1 MEMEENIK
9 NIGAYI
15 LQYGL
20 NILAAVVIFFVG
32 RWIARL
38 ISRFVETLMQKSHL
52 DKTLATFVKD
62 LVYFGIMV
70 FVIIAAVNKLGVET
84 TSLVAII
91 GAAGLAVGLALQGS
105 LANFAAGVILIILKP
120 FRVGDFVDIAGVMG
134 TVDQVKIFNTFLQTP
149 DNKAVIIPNSSI
161 TGANIINFSAVDKRR
176 VDLVFGISYGDDM
189 RVAKNALQSVVEKH
203 PKVLK
208 DPAPTIAVSELAD
221 SSVNIVCRPWC
232 KPEDYWDVRFDI
244 VEQGKVALEAA
255 GITIPFPQRDVHL
268 YQEK

>member
-1 MEMEENIK
+1 MEEQFN
-9 NIGAYI
+9 NIGAHL

-32 RWIARL
+32 RWIAKL
-38 ISRFVETLMQKSHL
+38 ISGLVESLIHKSKL

-62 LVYFGIMV
+62 LVYFGVMV

-105 LANFAAGVILIILKP
+105 LSNFAAGVVLIILKP
-120 FRVGDFVDIAGVMG
+120 FRVGDFVEVAGVMG
-134 TVDQVKIFNTFLQTP
+134 TVDQVKIFNTFLQAP

-161 TGANIINFSAVDKRR
+161 TGANIVNFSSVDKRR
-176 VDLVFGISYGDDM
+176 VDMVFGISYDDDM
-189 RVAKNALQSVVEKH
+189 KAAKNALQSVVGKH

-208 DPAPTIAVSELAD
+208 DPAPTIAVSELGD
-221 SSVNIVCRPWC
+221 SSVNLVCRPWC
-232 KPEDYWDVRFDI
+232 KPEDYWDVRFDV
-244 VEQGKVALEAA
+244 VEQGKLALEAA
-255 GITIPFPQRDVHL
+255 GITIPLPQRDVHL

>member
-1 MEMEENIK
+1 MEEQVR
-9 NIGAYI
+9 NIGAYL

-32 RWIARL
+32 RWVAKRISGLVEAL
-38 ISRFVETLMQKSHL
+38 IHKSKL

-105 LANFAAGVILIILKP
+105 LSNFAAGVVLIILKP
-120 FRVGDFVDIAGVMG
+120 FRVGDFVEVAGVMG

-161 TGANIINFSAVDKRR
+161 TGANIVNFSSVDKRR
-176 VDLVFGISYGDDM
+176 VDLVFGISYDDDM
-189 RVAKNALQSVVEKH
+189 KAAKNALQSVVQKH

-208 DPAPTIAVSELAD
+208 DPAPTIAVSELGD
-221 SSVNIVCRPWC
+221 SSVNLVCRPWC
-232 KPEDYWDVRFDI
+232 KPEDYWDVRFAI
-244 VEQGKVALEAA
+244 VEQGKLALEAA
-255 GITIPFPQRDVHL
+255 GITIPFPQRDVHM